1 MDGSQLRKRSTAKP
15 GLRALEACGD
25 GFWELDLK
33 SGAAWYSPWFYQKL
47 NWPTETRRTTLGELE
62 SVLKTQAWMELM
74 ARIRTH
80 LEQGRPLELDFEVA
94 LPGAALPSWWRLK
107 GAALRNAGG
116 QPLHLAGSMRELGAD
131 RGERSGA
138 RDLLGELGSATDLLA
153 VRGAFD
159 ALPVAAALLDARA
172 SLLAANRQWHAFPAA
187 TTAQAIAR
195 LKAANSQTAIEF
207 WLDQGEEFDAGPR
220 RLRVR
225 AIAFQHDGERHLAVT
240 LEDRRSD

>member
-1 MDGSQLRKRSTAKP
+1 MDGSQPRKRSTAKP

-33 SGAAWYSPWFYQKL
+33 SGSAWYSPWFYQKL
-47 NWPTETRRTTLGELE
+47 DWPTETRRTTLGELE
-62 SVLKTQAWMELM
+62 SVLKAPAWMELM
-74 ARIRTH
+74 ARIRAH
-80 LEQGRPLELDFEVA
+80 LEQGQPLELDVEVTM
-94 LPGAALPSWWRLK
+94 PGTAVPSRWRLK
-107 GAALRNAGG
+107 GAALRNAAG
-116 QPLHLAGSMRELGAD
+116 QPVHLAGSMREIGAD
-131 RGERSGA
+131 RAG
-138 RDLLGELGSATDLLA
+138 RDLLGERGGATDLLG

-159 ALPVAAALLDARA
+159 SLPVAAALLDARA
-172 SLLAANRQWHAFPAA
+172 SLLEANRQWHAFPAA

-207 WLDQGEEFDAGPR
+207 WLGQGEEFDAGPR

-225 AIAFQHDGERHLAVT
+225 AIAFQHDSERHLAVT